1 MSNVIVI
8 GAGPMGLAAA
18 HRAATEGHEVHI
30 IEADDRPGGMAAHFD
45 FGGLSIERFYHFVC
59 KSDTATFALMDE
71 LGIGDKMRWT
81 PTSMAYY
88 MKGKIHP
95 WGDPFS
101 LLSFPHLSLISK
113 LRTGLQ
119 MFRTTKRKNFAS
131 IESLT
136 ARQWLER
143 GSGKA
148 VYDTLWKRLMELKF
162 YQLSDDISA
171 SWIATRVK
179 RVGSS
184 RRSIFQEELGYID
197 GGTQTLVDALVG
209 AFVKKGGN
217 LHLST
222 LAERVETVDQRV
234 TGVTA
239 GGRFFAADAVISTI
253 PTPLVSNLVPDL
265 PTEWREKYDAIRNI
279 GVVCV
284 LLKLKR
290 SVTPNFWLN
299 IVDPDIEIPGLIEF
313 SNLRPVGDTIVYVP
327 YYMPAMQPKWKW
339 TNQQFVEQAFG
350 YIQHINPTIENDDLV
365 DTTVGRL
372 RYAQPVCEP
381 NFRSKLPPIQ
391 TPILGLQ
398 IADTCYYYPEDRGVA
413 ESIRYGQ
420 MMAASVPESL
430 KVATPISG

>member
-1 MSNVIVI
+1 
-8 GAGPMGLAAA
+8 
-18 HRAATEGHEVHI
+18 GHEVHI

-179 RVGSS
+179 RVGS
-184 RRSIFQEELGYID
+184 
-197 GGTQTLVDALVG
+197 
-209 AFVKKGGN
+209 
-217 LHLST
+217 
-222 LAERVETVDQRV
+222 
-234 TGVTA
+234 
-239 GGRFFAADAVISTI
+239 
-253 PTPLVSNLVPDL
+253 
-265 PTEWREKYDAIRNI
+265 
-279 GVVCV
+279 
-284 LLKLKR
+284 
-290 SVTPNFWLN
+290 
-299 IVDPDIEIPGLIEF
+299 
-313 SNLRPVGDTIVYVP
+313 
-327 YYMPAMQPKWKW
+327 
-339 TNQQFVEQAFG
+339 
-350 YIQHINPTIENDDLV
+350 
-365 DTTVGRL
+365 
-372 RYAQPVCEP
+372 
-381 NFRSKLPPIQ
+381 
-391 TPILGLQ
+391 
-398 IADTCYYYPEDRGVA
+398 
-413 ESIRYGQ
+413 
-420 MMAASVPESL
+420 
-430 KVATPISG
+430 